1 MQFKPMILSIAS
13 ILITSSAMANELPPE
28 LPFQALDGTSLS
40 PNQEGV
46 AADITANTQNPSQRG
61 AFNPNRLVN
70 GTPESVTATITPNPL
85 EGDHPGSSDAQS
97 TPSPITEEQPKLKKR
112 PKIPDK
118 APEPPKESASNK
130 KQELDLGLQS
140 GITIKP
146 KPGRTESVIV
156 AKGKLNRIVTPY
168 AEPKVLT
175 VDNVETKIDGS
186 AVYIATDSATPVS
199 MFISDA
205 ETGDAASLQLSP
217 QELMTP
223 VEIRIEADASKAAQA
238 EVGSSKTDRLFRQD
252 SPYINEV
259 KTIMQNLGK
268 QHIPQGFTLEEVT
281 DELRSKAFCH
291 DPNLAYWPGQLLS
304 GHDSRI
310 VVLIGQNN
318 GNAPVIFEEAFCAS
332 EDTMAVA
339 AWPKVRLE
347 PGEKT
352 EIYLL
357 LRLPEGKSGEEIR
370 PALL

>member
-1 MQFKPMILSIAS
+1 MQFKPLILSIVS

-46 AADITANTQNPSQRG
+46 AADTANTQNTSQGG
-61 AFNPNRLVN
+61 AFNPNRMVN
-70 GTPESVTATITPNPL
+70 GTPESATATITPNPL
-85 EGDHPGSSDAQS
+85 EGDQPVSNDAQS
-97 TPSPITEEQPKLKKR
+97 APAPIAEEKPKLKKR
-112 PKIPDK
+112 PKILDK
-118 APEPPKESASNK
+118 APESPKESASNK

-186 AVYIATDSATPVS
+186 AVYIATDSETPVS

-205 ETGDAASLQLSP
+205 ETGDAALLQLSP
-217 QELMTP
+217 QELITP
-223 VEIRIEADASKAAQA
+223 VEIRIEADASKAAQV

-259 KTIMQNLGK
+259 KAVMQNLGK
-268 QHIPQGFTLEEVT
+268 QQIPQGFTLEEVT
-281 DELRSKAFCH
+281 DELRGKAFCH
-291 DPNLAYWPGQLLS
+291 DPNLTYWAGQLLS

-318 GNAPVIFEEAFCAS
+318 GNATVIFEEAFCAS

>member
-1 MQFKPMILSIAS
+1 MQFKPLILSIAS
-13 ILITSSAMANELPPE
+13 VLLTSPVLGNELPPE

-46 AADITANTQNPSQRG
+46 ASDMTVSQPVIPQHGVFDSR
-61 AFNPNRLVN
+61 RMVN
-70 GTPESVTATITPNPL
+70 GTPETAMATMTPNPL
-85 EGDHPGSSDAQS
+85 ETEHPS
-97 TPSPITEEQPKLKKR
+97 TNDVQAAPVSVAEEKPKLRKR
-112 PKIPDK
+112 PKILDRT
-118 APEPPKESASNK
+118 PELPKESIGAK

-146 KPGRTESVIV
+146 KPGRTENVIV

-186 AVYIATDSATPVS
+186 AVYIATDSETPVS
-199 MFISDA
+199 MFISDT
-205 ETGDAASLQLSP
+205 ETGNAASLQLSP
-217 QELMTP
+217 QELITP
-223 VEIRIEADASKAAQA
+223 VEIRIEADTSKISQT
-238 EVGSSKTDRLFRQD
+238 EVGSSKTDKLFRQD
-252 SPYINEV
+252 SPYITEV
-259 KTIMQNLGK
+259 KAIMQNLGK
-268 QHIPQGFTLEEVT
+268 QQIPQGFTLEEVS
-281 DELRSKAFCH
+281 DALRSNAFCH
-291 DPNLAYWPGQLLS
+291 DQNLTYWTGQLLS

-310 VVLIGQNN
+310 VVLIGQNT
-318 GNAPVIFEEAFCAS
+318 GKKPVIFEEVFCAS

-357 LRLPEGKSGEEIR
+357 LRLPEGKSSEEIR